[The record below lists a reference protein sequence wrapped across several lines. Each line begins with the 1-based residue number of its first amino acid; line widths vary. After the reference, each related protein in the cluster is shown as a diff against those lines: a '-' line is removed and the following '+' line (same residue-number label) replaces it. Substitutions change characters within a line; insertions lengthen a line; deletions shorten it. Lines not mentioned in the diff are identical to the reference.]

1 MTAYDFDL
9 ITLGAGSGGVR
20 ASRLAA
26 EAGRRVAV
34 IEGSRV
40 GGTCVMRGCVPKKLL
55 VIGAAFAA
63 ELADAEAF
71 GWQVEG
77 AEFDWARLVA
87 AKNAELNRLETIYA
101 RVLREAGVTLI
112 EGRGT
117 LVDSHTIQVG
127 HRRLTAATI
136 LIATGGKPHLPDVPG
151 IEHAITSNEALDL
164 MQLPRRAV
172 IVGGGYI
179 AVEFAGIFNA
189 LGVEVTQLLRGDAIL
204 RGFDPDLR
212 SAQTEEMRALGI
224 DIRPHTVVRAIER
237 DRNGSRVL
245 TADPTGIPG
254 ETIETDLILYATGR
268 VPNSAGLGL
277 EAAGVELDER
287 GAIIVDAFS
296 RSSVRHIWAVGDVTN
311 RLNLTPAA
319 LAEAGAFVRTAFQ
332 GCPTAI
338 DHQLVPTA
346 VFGTPPLATVGLG
359 EDEARRLYGSVDVYL
374 SRFRPLRQGLTGR
387 EGRALVKLVVE
398 RDDDHVLGVHVI
410 GPDAPEIIQ
419 GFAVALRCRATK
431 AQFDATLGVHPTA
444 AEELVTLRQR
454 RPEPA
459 PRPMPPAPDTTAAQ
473 DPIAAVEPPPPP
485 APESDAAPR
494 PDPDTEPERT
504 APDPS

>member
-1 MTAYDFDL
+1 MTAYDYDL
-9 ITLGAGSGGVR
+9 ITIGAGSGGVR

-55 VIGAAFAA
+55 VIGAGFAA

-71 GWQVEG
+71 GWRVEG

-101 RVLREAGVTLI
+101 RVLREAGVTLV

-117 LVDSHTIQVG
+117 LVDPHTVQVG
-127 HRRLTAATI
+127 QRRLTAATI
-136 LIATGGKPHLPDVPG
+136 LIATGGQPFLPDLPG

-164 MQLPRRAV
+164 MQLPKRAV

-179 AVEFAGIFNA
+179 AVEFAAIFNA
-189 LGVEVTQLLRGDAIL
+189 LGVEVTQILRGEAIL

-212 SAQTEEMRALGI
+212 SAQTEEMRALGV
-224 DIRPHTVVRAIER
+224 DIRPRTLVRAIER
-237 DRNGSRVL
+237 DRSGTRVL
-245 TADPTGIPG
+245 TSDAEGNPG

-277 EAAGVELDER
+277 ETAGVQLDER
-287 GAIIVDAFS
+287 GAIVVDAFS
-296 RSSVRHIWAVGDVTN
+296 RSSVRNIWAVGDVTN

-346 VFGTPPLATVGLG
+346 VFGAPPLATVGLG

-454 RPEPA
+454 RPDPA
-459 PRPMPPAPDTTAAQ
+459 PVPVMEDALSS
-473 DPIAAVEPPPPP
+473 PPPPSEP
-485 APESDAAPR
+485 QTD
-494 PDPDTEPERT
+494 PDPDPEWT

>member
-9 ITLGAGSGGVR
+9 ITIGAGSGGVR

-34 IEGSRV
+34 VEGSRV

-55 VIGAAFAA
+55 VIGAGFAS

-71 GWQVEG
+71 GWRIEG

-101 RVLREAGVTLI
+101 RVLREAGVTLV

-117 LVDSHTIQVG
+117 LVDPHTIQVG
-127 HRRLTAATI
+127 ERRLTAATI
-136 LIATGGKPHLPDVPG
+136 LVATGGKPFLPTLPG

-189 LGVEVTQLLRGDAIL
+189 LGVEVTQILRGEAIL

-212 SAQTEEMRALGI
+212 AAQTEEMRALGV
-224 DIRPHTVVRAIER
+224 DIRPRTLVRAIER
-237 DRNGSRVL
+237 DRTGTRVL
-245 TADPTGIPG
+245 TADPEGNPG

-268 VPNSAGLGL
+268 RPNSAGLGL
-277 EAAGVELDER
+277 EAAGVEIDER

-296 RSSVRHIWAVGDVTN
+296 RTSVRHIWAVGDVTN

-346 VFGTPPLATVGLG
+346 VFGAPPLATVGLG

-454 RPEPA
+454 RPEPV
-459 PRPMPPAPDTTAAQ
+459 PPSAPDADAT
-473 DPIAAVEPPPPP
+473 DSPSLSP
-485 APESDAAPR
+485 APEPDAQPQ
-494 PDPDTEPERT
+494 PDPDTDPEQT